1 MSQTQRIAYGDFQTP
16 EQLARRV
23 TALLKDLDLHPT
35 VIIEPTC
42 GIGNFVHAALNTFGK
57 HPRYIAFDI
66 NSSYLAQLRASLPQD
81 NHTQITIET
90 KNFFEHDWSTFF
102 QDFQTDHIL
111 MLGNPPWVTNA
122 KLGMIGSSNA
132 PQKSNFQRYSGLAA
146 KTGKANFDIAEW
158 MLIKLLESLQG
169 HTAWIAMLCK
179 TATVRKVLR
188 YAWEQD
194 FQIGQ
199 SSLHLIDTNASFQ
212 VSVDACLF
220 LTHIGAP
227 QSTKEAA
234 VYSSL
239 DFCHKISRFE
249 MYGTELVA
257 DIDLYQDVKE
267 FDGASEYIWRSGIK
281 HDAAKVIELSQ
292 KGSHFVNG
300 FGEIADI
307 EDDYIF
313 PLLKSSDIANHR
325 LIPHKYVILTQTSMG
340 EDTAKIKTCAPKTW
354 KYLVC
359 YRDILQSRKSS
370 IYKNRPPFSIFGVG
384 KYSFAPWKVAVS
396 GFYKQMRF
404 AVLGQQAGKP
414 IMVDD
419 TCYFISC
426 FSEAEAAFLTT
437 LLNSERC
444 QQLLRS
450 LVFFDAK
457 RPITRDILKRIDI
470 KRLAAYYQQE
480 KTARHHLLPR

>member
-1 MSQTQRIAYGDFQTP
+1 MSHTQRIAYGDFQTP
-16 EQLARRV
+16 EQLARQV
-23 TALLKDLDLHPT
+23 TVLLKNLDFHPT

-42 GIGNFVHAALNTFGK
+42 GLGNFVKAAFNAFGK

-66 NSSYLAQLRASLPQD
+66 NPSYLAQLRASLAQD
-81 NHTQITIET
+81 NQTQITIEA

-102 QDFQTDHIL
+102 QAFQTDHIL
-111 MLGNPPWVTNA
+111 VLGNPPWVTNA
-122 KLGMIGSSNA
+122 KLGLIGSSNI
-132 PQKSNFQRYSGLAA
+132 PQKSNFQRHSGLAA

-179 TATVRKVLR
+179 TATARKVLR

-194 FQIGQ
+194 FQISQ
-199 SSLHLIDTNASFQ
+199 SSLHLIDANASFQ
-212 VSVDACLF
+212 ASVDACLF
-220 LTHIGAP
+220 LTYIGAP
-227 QSTKEAA
+227 QSTKDAA

-239 DFCHKISRFE
+239 DFCHKISRFG
-249 MYGTELVA
+249 MDGTELVA
-257 DIDLYQDVKE
+257 DLDLYQDVKA
-267 FDGASEYIWRSGIK
+267 FDGASDYLWRSGVK
-281 HDAAKVIELSQ
+281 HDAAKVMELSQ
-292 KGSHFVNG
+292 KGIHFVNG

-313 PLLKSSDIANHR
+313 PLFKSSDIANHR
-325 LIPHKYVILTQTSMG
+325 LTAHKYVILTQTSVSG
-340 EDTAKIKTCAPKTW
+340 DTRQIKTCAPKTW
-354 KYLVC
+354 NYLVR
-359 YRDILQSRKSS
+359 YRDILQKRKSS

-384 KYSFAPWKVAVS
+384 SYSFAPWKVAVS

-404 AVLGQQAGKP
+404 AALGQQAGKP

-426 FSEAEAAFLTT
+426 FSEAEAAFLAA

-444 QQLLRS
+444 QQFLRS

-457 RPITRDILKRIDI
+457 RPITRDILTRIDL
-470 KRLAAYYQQE
+470 KKLAAYYQQE
-480 KTARHHLLPR
+480 ETARRHLLPR